1 MKMRDPEIL
10 GAALLVLAILC
21 LLDWRIPAIL
31 AVIIAR
37 VLLGGRV
44 SDYWVISFSVG
55 LAISVIPLVGLAA
68 PIVLLVSTIWY
79 REMTRDVGWH
89 WRQASTIIY
98 AVGAILQPLVGIR
111 LIGLAI
117 LLQSLAHILK
127 RS

>member
-10 GAALLVLAILC
+10 GAALLVLSILC

-79 REMTRDVGWH
+79 REMTRDVGWY
-89 WRQASTIIY
+89 WRQASTIVY

-111 LIGLAI
+111 LIGLAL

-127 RS
+127 RK